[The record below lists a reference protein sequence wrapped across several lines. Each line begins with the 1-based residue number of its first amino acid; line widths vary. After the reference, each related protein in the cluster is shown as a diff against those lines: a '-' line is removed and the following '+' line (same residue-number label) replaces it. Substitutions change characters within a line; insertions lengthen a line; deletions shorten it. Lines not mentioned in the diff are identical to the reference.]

1 MVIRDPLEFRVR
13 KDRRASRVQLVR
25 KAHRVLR
32 GQPDRLGPAGF
43 GVVITDPGNTAVG
56 DEALGNNTGQ
66 WNTATGFQTLVGNTT
81 GGDNTALGSYA
92 LHSNTTGGYNTATGV
107 LALSNNTTGNDNT
120 ANGLGTLL
128 GNTTGSENTALGF
141 SALFFQY
148 HRFL

>member
-1 MVIRDPLEFRVR
+1 M
-13 KDRRASRVQLVR
+13 
-25 KAHRVLR
+25 
-32 GQPDRLGPAGF
+32 GPAGF

-81 GGDNTALGSYA
+81 GNENTALGSYA
-92 LHSNTTGGYNTATGV
+92 LHSNTTGSLNTATGV
-107 LALSNNTTGNDNT
+107 LALSNNTTGHDNT

-141 SALFFQY
+141 SALFLSIPRVPLTQLTD
-148 HRFL
+148 HRRFIATRQGIQILPLVLGAFF